1 MKWLDNLKLRLA
13 NKILYR
19 ATGQKVI
26 YPSFSQFGE
35 DIMKNNT
42 IRTINNR
49 KLTEYS
55 KIKLR
60 HIRIVDGRQTAP
72 KDNRLNN
79 LFEYPNPLMNGV
91 DFMRT
96 MAHLK
101 ITTKN
106 AFAYPAYDLYYNERT
121 GQTKKV
127 FTAIYP
133 LRPRHVDFYQDDS
146 GEYYVEFT
154 FPNGEKSGF
163 IPYSEVIHWREEYGE
178 NEFLGGNVNGQPDN
192 SALLRMLDLNH
203 KLLESTFK
211 VVEGSLTINGILKYG
226 GLINEEEREQARLD
240 FEEKLKTNKTGII
253 ALDSGGDYTPVPY
266 NGKSIDTTTL
276 EFMDKKI
283 RQSQGVSE
291 AILNVDYTTEQ
302 KEAFYETNIEAD
314 AISLGQTMS
323 RVLFTPF
330 ELSNGNVVIG
340 YTSKIQQQSTKTKI
354 AVAQLLLPVGG
365 VSPNQFLS
373 WIGEPPYEG
382 GDDRYVSLNWIRKD
396 IADEYQLKK
405 YKYGNGASDNEKEEQ
420 DENNNQDEDVE
431 EVE

>member
-1 MKWLDNLKLRLA
+1 MGWLQNLKIKLA
-13 NKILYR
+13 SKVLYK
-19 ATGQKVI
+19 ASGQKTI
-26 YPSFSQFGE
+26 YPSFTQFGE
-35 DIMKNNT
+35 DIMKNDT
-42 IRTINNR
+42 VRTITNR
-49 KLTEYS
+49 KLTEFS

-60 HIRIVDGRQTAP
+60 HIRIVDGRQTTP
-72 KDNRLNN
+72 KDNKLND

-101 ITTKN
+101 EYTKN
-106 AFAYPAYDLYYNERT
+106 AFAYPTYDLYYNKKT

-127 FTAIYP
+127 YTAIYP

-146 GEYYVEFT
+146 GEYYVDFT
-154 FPNGEKSGF
+154 FANGEHSGA
-163 IPYSEVIHWREEYGE
+163 IPYNEVIHWREEYGA
-178 NEFLGGNVNGQPDN
+178 NEFLGGDINGCPDN

-226 GLINEEEREQARLD
+226 GLINEDDREKARLE
-240 FEEKLKTNKTGII
+240 FEEKLKTNSTGII

-283 RQSQGVSE
+283 RQNRGVSE
-291 AILNVDYTTEQ
+291 AILNADYTTEQ

-314 AISLGQTMS
+314 AISLGQTFS
-323 RVLFTPF
+323 RVLFTSF
-330 ELSNGNVVIG
+330 ERSNGNVVIG

-396 IADEYQLKK
+396 IADEYQLQK
-405 YKYGNGASDNEKEEQ
+405 YKYGNDVSNSKKEKQ
-420 DENNNQDEDVE
+420 DENNNQDEDIE